1 MVLSNTTIQI
11 ALPLNPMRENPLQ
24 PVQSDL
30 TNVQFPGS
38 FSTYTDSNSGLGRVL
53 GYEYD
58 ESLSSDASG
67 LFCGAKVSLLFSLV
81 YFS

>member
-1 MVLSNTTIQI
+1 MILPNTTIQI
-11 ALPLNPMRENPLQ
+11 SLPLNPMRENTSQ

-30 TNVQFPGS
+30 TNVQFPKS
-38 FSTYTDSNSGLGRVL
+38 FSTYTNPNRGLERIL

-81 YFS
+81 YSS